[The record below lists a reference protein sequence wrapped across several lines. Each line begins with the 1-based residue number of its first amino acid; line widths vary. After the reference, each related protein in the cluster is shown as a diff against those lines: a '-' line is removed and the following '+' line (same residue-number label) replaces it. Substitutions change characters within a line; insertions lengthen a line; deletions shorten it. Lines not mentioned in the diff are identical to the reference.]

1 MTVQNV
7 TIAAKFM
14 SLIFG
19 IVLSTVTVVSMIL
32 SVY

>member
-1 MTVQNV
+1 MTTENV
-7 TIAAKFM
+7 SAAAKFM

-19 IVLSTVTVVSMIL
+19 IILSTVTVASVIL